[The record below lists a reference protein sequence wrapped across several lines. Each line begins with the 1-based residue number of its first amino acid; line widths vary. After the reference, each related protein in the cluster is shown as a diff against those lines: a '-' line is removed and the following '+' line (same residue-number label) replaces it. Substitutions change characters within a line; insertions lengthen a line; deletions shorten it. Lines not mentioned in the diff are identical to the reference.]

1 MKGMQ
6 SGRAPGSDTNG
17 SRFAVAITRTQTSC
31 RWQNSWNLRGTQ
43 NCQHEGNAG
52 NNHKTCHQAHQHKFP
67 VPQPAE
73 RLPHLQRGGG
83 HDEPVA
89 DHKYCQGGFQGY
101 LRGRLFLHIDVILVD
116 VIPGPHHHAPAF
128 TRRVGGT
135 EQPGATH
142 IRVDV
147 NGREE
152 AAKADQVVEVVDAGR
167 TNSDRLLF
175 VQRSLISINVPQARG
190 WPNIASNACALPD
203 LAGSGC
209 FS

>member
-73 RLPHLQRGGG
+73 RL
-83 HDEPVA
+83 
-89 DHKYCQGGFQGY
+89 
-101 LRGRLFLHIDVILVD
+101 
-116 VIPGPHHHAPAF
+116 PHHHAPAF